1 MAYKNLIASPFL
13 KKRCFLLEDNCFITL
28 CWFCRTSTWVSHRY
42 MYVPSLL
49 NVPPISVTIHPSRLS
64 QSTGLSSLCHTA
76 NSHWL
81 SVLHMAVYMFP
92 CYSLYPSY
100 PLLPYFLFPYCLCV
114 ENIHVDFNFIFVS
127 QFDFNF
133 FEIRVDLLPLGNWPE
148 LCTQ

>member
-1 MAYKNLIASPFL
+1 M
-13 KKRCFLLEDNCFITL
+13 FLLEDNCFIML
-28 CWFCRTSTWVSHRY
+28 CWFLP
-42 MYVPSLL
+42 YVNMNPPQVCICPSLL
-49 NVPPISVTIHPSRLS
+49 NVPPISLTIHPSRLS
-64 QSTGLSSLCHTA
+64 QGTGLSSLCHTA

-92 CYSLYPSY
+92 CYSLYPSC
-100 PLLPYFLFPYCLCV
+100 PLLPYFLFPSCLCV
-114 ENIHVDFNFIFVS
+114 ENIHIDFNFIFVS